1 MVKWTNEGNK
11 VKIEKKMY
19 NNNSLKVNTVVHVA
33 LCEQ

>member
-1 MVKWTNEGNK
+1 MVKWTNKDNK

-19 NNNSLKVNTVVHVA
+19 NNNSLKLNTVDVA